1 MKNYLVFGITCLIS
15 ASSFSFVVEA
25 ATIGRNGRPRLTLS
39 MTAQSRSAIQSMREF
54 ALYMGPKGLQP
65 TPEES
70 SRQRMLD
77 FELIPPA
84 QRQMLADDES
94 LPYELR
100 SQLPEF
106 QAKQNAGNPRGIKCR
121 RRADL
126 QQERDV
132 EGNKKD
138 AAGSGSSDTE
148 FAECNVSDEDSND
161 TSGAD
166 DPLIAIQFVFS
177 MISFAPLV
185 PLVLL

>member
-1 MKNYLVFGITCLIS
+1 MMKNYLVFGITCLIS

-25 ATIGRNGRPRLTLS
+25 GTIGRNGRPRLTLS

-54 ALYMGPKGLQP
+54 ALYMGPKGLQQ

-94 LPYELR
+94 LPFELR

-106 QAKQNAGNPRGIKCR
+106 QAKQNGRNSRGIKCK
-121 RRADL
+121 RRAGV
-126 QQERDV
+126 QEERDV

-138 AAGSGSSDTE
+138 SDTE
-148 FAECNVSDEDSND
+148 FEECNVPDEDSND